1 MSSQNFFP
9 NGLSLSREKEVAL
22 HQFSEQIGNQNGQ
35 LVTNFL
41 SGFLTILLSEGKS
54 KSIGGLEKSFQPNE
68 SVALLTAGEVAKI
81 LKISK
86 SKAYLLMK
94 TKEIPCVTI
103 GRTVRVRLHDLKKF
117 IEE

>member
-22 HQFSEQIGNQNGQ
+22 RQFSEQIGSQTGQ

-54 KSIGGLEKSFQPNE
+54 KSIVGLENSSQPNE

-94 TKEIPCVTI
+94 TKEIPSVTI

>member
-22 HQFSEQIGNQNGQ
+22 RQFSEQIGIQTGQ
-35 LVTNFL
+35 LVTSFL

-54 KSIGGLEKSFQPNE
+54 KSIVGFEKSSQSNE

-86 SKAYLLMK
+86 SKAYQLMK
-94 TKEIPCVTI
+94 TKEIPSVTM
-103 GRTVRVRLHDLKKF
+103 GRTVRVRTRDLEKF

>member
-22 HQFSEQIGNQNGQ
+22 RQFSEQIGSQTGQ

-86 SKAYLLMK
+86 SSVSFVQSDA
-94 TKEIPCVTI
+94 ES
-103 GRTVRVRLHDLKKF
+103 
-117 IEE
+117 